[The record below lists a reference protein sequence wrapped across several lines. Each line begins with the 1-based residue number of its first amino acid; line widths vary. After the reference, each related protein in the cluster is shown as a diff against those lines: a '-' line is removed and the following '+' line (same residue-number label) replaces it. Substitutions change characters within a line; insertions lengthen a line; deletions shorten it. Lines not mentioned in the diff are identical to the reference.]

1 MAGRRSA
8 LGKRAL
14 LLPLLLWLVVFF
26 AGPMLWMFRQ
36 SFAYQSFDQSRIP
49 FTTSNYQFFL
59 GNPIYLRTLWSSL
72 LFGAVVAVVCMLV
85 AVPTV
90 YFLLRHLR
98 PGLAALLMALL
109 LFPYLTSHVVRV
121 VAWMSILGS
130 NGLVNSALLRLGLIE
145 APLSIFLY
153 SPWANLITVTYVNLP
168 LMMSLVALRVIRL
181 DSSLLEA
188 AEDLGSTRLYRF
200 RRVTLPHLR
209 PGIAAGLVLVF
220 SFSAAAYVEP
230 RLVGGT
236 DGVMIATI
244 IGNFFTGSIF
254 YERGSALAFIVLA
267 ILFVVVL
274 AISRLVGDPRDTVAL
289 RE

>member
-1 MAGRRSA
+1 MRSW
-8 LGKRAL
+8 LRTRLL
-14 LLPLLLWLVVFF
+14 LLPLLVWLAVFF

-36 SFAYQSFDQSRIP
+36 SFAYQSFQQERIP
-49 FTTSNYQFFL
+49 FTTANYAFFL
-59 GNPIYLRTLWSSL
+59 TNPVYLRTLWTSL
-72 LFGAVVAVVCMLV
+72 LFGAVVAVVCALV

-98 PGLAALLMALL
+98 PGLAAVLMTLL

-130 NGLVNSALLRLGLIE
+130 NGLLNSALLRLGLISE
-145 APLSIFLY
+145 PLSLFLY
-153 SPWANLITVTYVNLP
+153 SPWANFFTVTYVNLP
-168 LMMSLVALRVIRL
+168 LMMSLVALRVLRL

-188 AEDLGSTRLYRF
+188 AEDLGSTRWYRF
-200 RRVTLPHLR
+200 RRVTLPQLR

-236 DGVMIATI
+236 EGVLIATI

-267 ILFVVVL
+267 ILFAVVL
-274 AISRLVGDPRDTVAL
+274 AIGRFVADPRDTVTL
-289 RE
+289 RD